1 MKNFKKIIALL
12 LALTLCMGLCASAFA
27 FEAETAETKADALNV
42 LGLFQGTDKGY
53 ELDRTPTRLEAL
65 IMLIRLSGKE
75 NDALYPWEPYE
86 NVPFTDI
93 PTWEGAAEYIGYA
106 YANGLTDGVTET
118 TFAPNEPATAQMF
131 MAFTLRALGY
141 DAAAAW
147 ENWEALSTEAR
158 LIAEGVDLNNFKRGD
173 AVLVS
178 AAALNANV
186 TNAMCMNCGTTYD
199 GGADACPECAYE
211 QDGTLCGQLMANGVF
226 NELAYSIYNYTLGK
240 EVTAESPLMD
250 IYGKLYANLE
260 DGPYLGALWPMPFTS
275 EDAAWII
282 GAEGLDIVEAYACEP
297 MMSSVAHS
305 VCLIKMAE
313 GSDIEA
319 AKTAIRENVNPAKW
333 ICVSVDPENI
343 RVESIG
349 NLILLVMDNT
359 HCDQIAENFLSLA
372 K

>member
-12 LALTLCMGLCASAFA
+12 LALTLCMGLCATAFA
-27 FEAETAETKADALNV
+27 FEAESTEKQADALNV

-65 IMLIRLSGKE
+65 IMLIRLTGKE

-86 NVPFTDI
+86 TAVTDI
-93 PTWEGAAEYIGYA
+93 PAWEGAAEYIGYA
-106 YANGLTDGVTET
+106 YANGLADGYEDG
-118 TFAPNEPATAQMF
+118 TFRPNEPATAQMF
-131 MAFTLRALGY
+131 VTFALRALGY
-141 DAAAAW
+141 DKDAAW
-147 ENWEALSTEAR
+147 ENWETLAAEAN
-158 LIAEGVDLNNFKRGD
+158 IIPEGVNLADFKRGD

-178 AAALNANV
+178 AAALSAHV
-186 TNAMCMNCGTTYD
+186 TEAYCMNCGTSYD
-199 GGADACPECAYE
+199 GSAAACTECGYE
-211 QDGTLCGQLMANGVF
+211 QDSTLCGQLMANGVF
-226 NELAYSIYNYTLGK
+226 NELAYSIYRYTLGN

-260 DGPYLGALWPMPFTS
+260 EGPYLGALWPMPFDS
-275 EDAAWII
+275 ESAGWII

-305 VCLIKMAE
+305 VCLIKLAE
-313 GSDIEA
+313 GSDVEA

-349 NLILLVMDNT
+349 NLVLLVMDNDN
-359 HCDQIAENFLSLA
+359 CQQIADAFLELA

>member
-12 LALTLCMGLCASAFA
+12 LALTLCMGLCATAFA
-27 FEAETAETKADALNV
+27 FEAESAEKQADALNV

-65 IMLIRLSGKE
+65 IMLIRLTGKE

-86 NVPFTDI
+86 TPVTDI

-106 YANGLTDGVTET
+106 YANGLTDGMTDT

-131 MAFTLRALGY
+131 VTFALRALGY
-141 DAAAAW
+141 DKDAAW
-147 ENWEALSTEAR
+147 NNWDTLAAEAGL
-158 LIAEGVDLNNFKRGD
+158 LVEGVNLSDFKRGD

-178 AAALNANV
+178 AAALNAYV
-186 TNAMCMNCGTTYD
+186 TEAYCMNCGSANAGTVEACTTC
-199 GGADACPECAYE
+199 GFEI
-211 QDGTLCGQLMANGVF
+211 DGTLSDQLMMNGVY
-226 NELAYSIYNYTLGK
+226 NELAYSIYKYTLGN
-240 EVTAESPLMD
+240 EVTVESSLMD
-250 IYGKLYANLE
+250 IYGKLYSNLE
-260 DGPYLGALWPMPFTS
+260 DGPYLGALWPMAF
-275 EDAAWII
+275 DAETAPYII

-333 ICVSVDPENI
+333 ICVSVAPENI
-343 RVESIG
+343 RVENIG

-359 HCDQIAENFLSLA
+359 HCQQIADNFMELA

>member
-12 LALTLCMGLCASAFA
+12 LAITLCMGLCAVAFA
-27 FEAETAETKADALNV
+27 YEAESAETQADALNV

-75 NDALYPWEPYE
+75 NDALYPWEPYDI
-86 NVPFTDI
+86 PFTDV

-106 YANGLTDGVTET
+106 YAAGLTDGVTET

-141 DAAAAW
+141 ATDAAW
-147 ENWEALSTEAR
+147 ENWETLSSEAG
-158 LIAEGVDLNNFKRGD
+158 LLVDDVDLANFKRGD
-173 AVLVS
+173 AVLIS
-178 AAALNANV
+178 AAALDAHV
-186 TNAMCMNCGTTYD
+186 TEPVCVNCGIA
-199 GGADACPECAYE
+199 GDATAENCAECGYAI
-211 QDGTLCGQLMANGVF
+211 DSTLAAQLKLNGVF
-226 NELAYSIYNYTLGK
+226 NDLAYSIYNYTLGK

-250 IYGKLYANLE
+250 IYGALYANLE
-260 DGPYLGALWPMPFTS
+260 DGPYLGALWPMPFTG
-275 EDAAWII
+275 EDAGYII
-282 GAEGLDIVEAYACEP
+282 GVEGLDIVEAYACEP

-319 AKTAIRENVNPAKW
+319 TKTAIRENVNPAKW

-359 HCDQIAENFLSLA
+359 HCDQIADNFLALA

>member
-12 LALTLCMGLCASAFA
+12 LALVLCMGLCATALA
-27 FEAETAETKADALNV
+27 YEAEGTEKQADALKV

-86 NVPFTDI
+86 NIPFTDI
-93 PTWEGAAEYIGYA
+93 PTWDGAAEYIGYA
-106 YANGLTDGVTET
+106 YANGLTDGYEDN
-118 TFAPNEPATAQMF
+118 TFRPNEPATAQMF
-131 MAFTLRALGY
+131 LAFALRALGY
-141 DAAAAW
+141 DTAEAWDNWNTLAA
-147 ENWEALSTEAR
+147 EAGL
-158 LIAEGVDLNNFKRGD
+158 LVEGVNLDSFKRGD

-178 AAALNANV
+178 AAALDA
-186 TNAMCMNCGTTYD
+186 TAASAMCMNCGTSYD
-199 GGADACPECAYE
+199 GSAAACPECAYE
-211 QDGTLCGQLMANGVF
+211 QDSTLGGQLMANGVF
-226 NELAYSIYNYTLGK
+226 NELAYSIYNYTLGN

-250 IYGKLYANLE
+250 IYGKLYSDLE
-260 DGPYLGALWPMPFTS
+260 NGPYLGALWPMPFTS
-275 EDAAWII
+275 EDAAYII

-305 VCLIKMAE
+305 VCLIKLAE
-313 GSDIEA
+313 GSDVEA
-319 AKTAIRENVNPAKW
+319 AKTAIRENVNPRKW
-333 ICVSVDPENI
+333 ICVSVEPENI

-349 NLILLVMDNT
+349 NLVLLVMDNEN
-359 HCDQIAENFLSLA
+359 CQQIADNFLDLA

>member
-1 MKNFKKIIALL
+1 MKNIKKIIALL

-27 FEAETAETKADALNV
+27 FEAESAETQADALNV

-65 IMLIRLSGKE
+65 IMLIRLTGNE
-75 NDALYPWEPYE
+75 NNALYPWEPYE

-106 YANGLTDGVTET
+106 YVTGLTDGTSDT
-118 TFAPNEPATAQMF
+118 TFSPNEPATAQVF
-131 MAFTLRALGY
+131 VTFALRALGY
-141 DAAAAW
+141 DAATAW
-147 ENWEALSTEAR
+147 ENWETMANDAG
-158 LIAEGVDLNNFKRGD
+158 LIVEGVDLANFKRGD

-178 AAALNANV
+178 AAALNAHV
-186 TNAMCMNCGTTYD
+186 TEAICTNCGIASAGTIEN
-199 GGADACPECAYE
+199 CPECGYGI
-211 QDGTLCGQLMANGVF
+211 DSTLSGQLMFNGVY
-226 NELAYSIYNYTLGK
+226 NELAYSIYRYILGN
-240 EVTAESPLMD
+240 EVTADSPLMD

-260 DGPYLGALWPMPFTS
+260 DGPYLGALWPMAFTS

-343 RVESIG
+343 RVENIG

-359 HCDQIAENFLSLA
+359 HCDQIAENFLELA

>member
-65 IMLIRLSGKE
+65 IMLIRLTGKE
-75 NDALYPWEPYE
+75 NDALYPWEPY
-86 NVPFTDI
+86 VPHFTDM
-93 PTWEGAAEYIGYA
+93 PTWEGAAEYICYA
-106 YANGLTDGVTET
+106 YDTGLTDGTSDT
-118 TFAPNEPATAQMF
+118 TFSPNEPATAQMF
-131 MAFTLRALGY
+131 VTFALRALGY
-141 DAAAAW
+141 DAADAW
-147 ENWEALSTEAR
+147 DNWETLAAEAG
-158 LIAEGVDLNNFKRGD
+158 LLVEGVNLSDFKRGD

-178 AAALNANV
+178 AAALNAHV
-186 TNAMCMNCGTTYD
+186 TKANCLNCYI
-199 GGADACPECAYE
+199 AN
-211 QDGTLCGQLMANGVF
+211 DGTAENCTECGYAIDSTLVAQLMTNGVF

-275 EDAAWII
+275 EDAPYII